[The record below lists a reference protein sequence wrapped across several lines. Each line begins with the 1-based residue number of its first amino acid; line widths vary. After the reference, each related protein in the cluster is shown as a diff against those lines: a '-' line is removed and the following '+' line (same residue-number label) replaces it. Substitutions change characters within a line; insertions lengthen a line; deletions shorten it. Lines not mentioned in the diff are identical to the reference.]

1 MAGRLGL
8 QGWVERIR
16 DRDMPAFGN
25 TVNSVRNITADE
37 NASIGM
43 LSRVILQDAAL
54 TTKVLKLSNSVIFN
68 PARQPVSTISRAV
81 TVLGF
86 NVLGQVVLSI
96 CLIDAFLVGG
106 LRGRVASEMARCFHA
121 AVQARTAAA
130 ACGVMHA
137 EEVFIAALLGR
148 VGEMAFWCFG
158 GDTANQLDQALI
170 EQPDERPEDMQMD
183 LLGFRLR
190 NLTASLAREWHLG
203 AMVVSAAEPVSH
215 PSVSEKAIALG
226 HRLAAASEYGWESAV
241 AIKALE
247 SYAEMLH
254 RPFEEVKTLVLN
266 NAAEATRVA
275 AQFGAT
281 EAARLIPAPS
291 ADIADIPEE
300 MVVDIAREAADPAA
314 DPMLQLRI
322 LRDLAMMLTGKPSL
336 NEVLNL
342 VLEGIYRGLGMHR
355 AVFAL
360 LTADRTTLQ
369 AKAALGHDAEA
380 LLKRFVFKL
389 DGSRGDLIN
398 EIFMRNES
406 FWLRDPMPRG
416 ISAVRFEKVTGTQ
429 EAFIAP
435 ITTHG
440 RAIGVFYADCGV
452 NTPDQE
458 AWQGFLHFVQQA
470 SLSFEHV
477 ATRGAAGAK
486 R

>member
-1 MAGRLGL
+1 MGGRLGL
-8 QGWVERIR
+8 QGWVDRIR

-25 TVNSVRNITADE
+25 TVDSVRNITADE

-68 PARQPVSTISRAV
+68 PARQPVSTISRAI

-106 LRGRVASEMARCFHA
+106 LRGRVAAEMARGFHA
-121 AVQARTAAA
+121 AVQARSAAA
-130 ACGVMHA
+130 TCGVIQT

-158 GDTANQLDQALI
+158 RETANELDQALI
-170 EQPDERPEDMQMD
+170 EQPDERPEDLQMD

-190 NLTASLAREWHLG
+190 NLTASLAREWRLG
-203 AMVVSAAEPVSH
+203 PMVVTTAEPAAH

-226 HRLAAASEYGWESAV
+226 HRLAAAAEYGWESTV

-247 SYAEMLH
+247 AYAEMLH
-254 RPFEEVKTLVLN
+254 RPFEEVKTLVMN

-281 EAARLIPAPS
+281 DAARLIPVPGTDA
-291 ADIADIPEE
+291 ADEVA
-300 MVVDIAREAADPAA
+300 VDIAQEAADPEPDA
-314 DPMLQLRI
+314 MLQLRI
-322 LRDLAMMLTGKPSL
+322 LRDLAMMLNGKPSL

-369 AKAALGHDAEA
+369 GKAALGNDAEA
-380 LLKRFVFKL
+380 LVKRFVFRL
-389 DGSRGDLIN
+389 DGTKGELIN
-398 EIFMRNES
+398 EIFMRNEA

-416 ISAVRFEKVTGTQ
+416 VSAVRFEKATGMH

-435 ITTHG
+435 IITHG
-440 RAIGVFYADCGV
+440 RAIGVFYADCG
-452 NTPDQE
+452 THKPDQDT
-458 AWQGFLHFVQQA
+458 WQGFQHFVQQA

-477 ATRGAAGAK
+477 ATRGAAT
-486 R
+486 RR

>member
-1 MAGRLGL
+1 LSGRLGL
-8 QGWVERIR
+8 QGWVDRIR

-25 TVNSVRNITADE
+25 TVDSVRNITADD

-106 LRGRVASEMARCFHA
+106 LRGRVAAEMARCFHA
-121 AVQARTAAA
+121 AVQARAAAA
-130 ACGVMHA
+130 ACGVMQV

-158 GDTANQLDQALI
+158 DETADQLDQALN
-170 EQPDERPEDMQMD
+170 EQPDERPEDLQMD
-183 LLGFRLR
+183 LLSFRLR
-190 NLTASLAREWHLG
+190 SLTASLAREWRLG
-203 AMVVSAAEPVSH
+203 AMVVSAAEPAAH
-215 PSVSEKAIALG
+215 PSTAEKAIAIG
-226 HRLAAASEYGWESAV
+226 HRLATAAEHGWESTA
-241 AIKALE
+241 ALKALAA
-247 SYAEMLH
+247 YADMVQ
-254 RPFEEVKTLVLN
+254 RPLAEVKELVIS
-266 NAAEATRVA
+266 NAAEAMRVA

-281 EAARLIPAPS
+281 DAARLIPVQGAEVV
-291 ADIADIPEE
+291 EE
-300 MVVDIAREAADPAA
+300 DIAREAADPAP

-322 LRDLAMMLTGKPSL
+322 LRDLAMMLNGKPSL

-369 AKAALGHDAEA
+369 GKAGLGHDAEA
-380 LLKRFVFKL
+380 LVKRFVFKL
-389 DGSRGDLIN
+389 DGTKGELIN
-398 EIFMRNES
+398 EIFARSES

-416 ISAVRFEKVTGTQ
+416 VSAARFEKATGSH

-440 RAIGVFYADCGV
+440 RAIGVFYADCG
-452 NTPDQE
+452 THAPDQE
-458 AWQGFLHFVQQA
+458 TWQGFQHFVQQA

-477 ATRGAAGAK
+477 ATRSAPASAK

>member
-1 MAGRLGL
+1 VAGRLGL

-16 DRDMPAFGN
+16 DLDMPAFGN
-25 TVNSVRNITADE
+25 TVDSVRNITADE
-37 NASIGM
+37 NASISM

-68 PARQPVSTISRAV
+68 PGRHPVSTISRAV

-86 NVLGQVVLSI
+86 DVLGQVVLSI
-96 CLIDAFLVGG
+96 CLIDAFLEGG
-106 LRGRVASEMARCFHA
+106 LRGRVVAEMARCFHA
-121 AVQARTAAA
+121 AVQARAAAA
-130 ACGVMHA
+130 ACGVVQV

-158 GDTANQLDQALI
+158 GETADQLNEILED
-170 EQPDERPEDMQMD
+170 QPDERPENLQMD

-190 NLTASLAREWHLG
+190 SLTASLAREWRLG
-203 AMVVSAAEPVSH
+203 PMVIASVEPAAH
-215 PSVSEKAIALG
+215 PGAIEKAITLG
-226 HRLAAASEYGWESAV
+226 HRLATAAEHGWESPV
-241 AIKALE
+241 AKKALAA
-247 SYAEMLH
+247 YAEMLQ
-254 RPFEEVKTLVLN
+254 RPIDEVKELVLD
-266 NAAEATRVA
+266 NAAEAMRVA

-281 EAARLIPAPS
+281 DAAMLIPVPG
-291 ADIADIPEE
+291 ADVSED
-300 MVVDIAREAADPAA
+300 VARAAADPEP

-322 LRDLAMMLTGKPSL
+322 LRDLAMMLNGKPSL

-369 AKAALGHDAEA
+369 GKAALGHDAES

-389 DGSRGDLIN
+389 DGTRGELIN
-398 EIFMRNES
+398 EIFTRKLP
-406 FWLRDPMPRG
+406 FWLREPMPAGVSTLRL
-416 ISAVRFEKVTGTQ
+416 EKATGAQ

-440 RAIGVFYADCGV
+440 RAIGVFYADR
-452 NTPDQE
+452 NTNPPDE
-458 AWQGFLHFVQQA
+458 ETWQGFLHFVQQA

-477 ATRGAAGAK
+477 ATRGTPAK

>member
-8 QGWVERIR
+8 QAWVDRIR
-16 DRDMPAFGN
+16 DQDMPAFGN
-25 TVNSVRNITADE
+25 TVDSVRNITADD
-37 NASIGM
+37 NASISM

-86 NVLGQVVLSI
+86 NVLGQVVLTI

-106 LRGRVASEMARCFHA
+106 LRGRVAAEMARCFHA
-121 AVQARTAAA
+121 AVQARGAAVA
-130 ACGVMHA
+130 SGVVQS

-158 GDTANQLDQALI
+158 GDTANQLDQALD
-170 EQPDERPEDMQMD
+170 EQPDERPEDLQMD

-190 NLTASLAREWHLG
+190 NLTASLAREWRLG
-203 AMVVSAAEPVSH
+203 TMVAAAAEPSAH
-215 PSVSEKAIALG
+215 PGPAEKAIAIG
-226 HRLAAASEYGWESAV
+226 HRLAAAAEHGWESPV
-241 AIKALE
+241 AIKALTA
-247 SYAEMLH
+247 YAELLG
-254 RPFEEVKTLVLN
+254 RPLKEVKELVIS
-266 NAAEATRVA
+266 NATEATRVA

-281 EAARLIPAPS
+281 DAARLIPVPG
-291 ADIADIPEE
+291 EE
-300 MVVDIAREAADPAA
+300 LSDEEIARESADPAP

-360 LTADRTTLQ
+360 LTTDRATLQ
-369 AKAALGHDAEA
+369 GKAALGHDAEN

-389 DGSRGDLIN
+389 DGSKGELIN
-398 EIFMRNES
+398 EIFTRGEA
-406 FWLRDPMPRG
+406 FWLREPMPRG
-416 ISAVRFEKVTGTQ
+416 ISMTRFEKTTGAH

-435 ITTHG
+435 IITHG
-440 RAIGVFYADCGV
+440 RAIGVFYADFGTHSP
-452 NTPDQE
+452 NE
-458 AWQGFLHFVQQA
+458 ESWQGFQHFVQQA

-477 ATRGAAGAK
+477 ATRAGGK